1 MEEYDVFIESEYQI
15 AATLSLP
22 SNGEEKYPVV
32 IMVHG
37 SGPVDRNENAK
48 RLKINAFK
56 ELSELATEE
65 GFAAIRYDK
74 RGIGKSKGDYFETGF
89 FDLVDDAVKVVEFAK
104 KHPKI
109 DENKIYLLGHSE
121 GCLVSP
127 VVHHRLSVQ
136 GMVLLAPSA
145 EPLAET
151 TAWQREQMKDDMRT
165 MKGFQGWLLRVIKAD
180 KKLEKMNEKM
190 TDKLKRT
197 DAPTIRYKGQK
208 INAKWN
214 REHEHF
220 DVREYLKEVD
230 CPILAITGSKDV
242 QVKSEHLEVISTLVQ
257 GECDTYIIEGMTHI
271 LRKTFVDYRISSVI
285 NDYKNQVKKPID
297 QELRNLTASWLRK
310 Q

>member
-15 AATLSLP
+15 AATLSFP
-22 SNGEEKYPVV
+22 SNEEEKYPVV

-37 SGPVDRNENAK
+37 SGPVDRDENAK

-56 ELSELATEE
+56 ELSELATEV
-65 GFAAIRYDK
+65 GYASLRYDK

-104 KHPKI
+104 KHPNI
-109 DENKIYLLGHSE
+109 NENKIYLLGHSE

-127 VVHHRLSVQ
+127 IVHLRLPVQ
-136 GMVLLAPSA
+136 GMILLAPSA
-145 EPLAET
+145 EPLGDT

-165 MKGFQGWLLRVIKAD
+165 MKGFQGWLLRAINAD

-190 TDKLKRT
+190 SDKIRGT
-197 DAPTIRYKGQK
+197 DAKTIRYKGQK

-214 REHEHF
+214 REHENV
-220 DVREYLKEVD
+220 DVREYLQDID
-230 CPILAITGSKDV
+230 CPVLAITGSKDV
-242 QVKSEHLEVISTLVQ
+242 QVKSEDLKVISALVQ
-257 GECDTYIIEGMTHI
+257 GECDTYIIEDMTHI
-271 LRKTFVDYRISSVI
+271 LRKTSVDYRISNI
-285 NDYKNQVKKPID
+285 LKDYKNQVKKTLD
-297 QELRNLTASWLRK
+297 QELRNLIADWLRK